1 MRDLA
6 WRRFSSPHSL
16 RGGVYPREPVLAGVL
31 RACSA
36 QVAYMPWPL
45 PELYGGGSGGGG
57 SAAAMAMASNPI
69 PRSELS
75 HLRQLFPQTFEAAR
89 RCPQVRSDSK
99 RWYGCRRRIL
109 TIIRMFLCSLP
120 TSLSFFLYIL
130 KFLLYILS

>member
-45 PELYGGGSGGGG
+45 PELQGGGGGGGSSSGGG

-75 HLRQLFPQTFEAAR
+75 HLRKLFPQTFEAAR
-89 RCPQVRSDSK
+89 RCPQVRSGSK
-99 RWYGCRRRIL
+99 RSHG
-109 TIIRMFLCSLP
+109 
-120 TSLSFFLYIL
+120 
-130 KFLLYILS
+130 